1 MSKRY
6 SMDNPDPDRYRP
18 PDTDWQWDGS
28 GAVEE
33 GCAVQLMTLTALEWQ
48 AIEKALIA
56 ADRADLAVGA
66 RDGAGSLR
74 RCAMCDSSDVA
85 CYRVVSGTRIRTA
98 YCNDCAQQREGGQNA
113 GTQRRPGWR
122 DADGWTIPRAGELAA
137 TLRSAPE
144 RGSQLEIE
152 LDGSTVEIVALT
164 ASVAGVVGQL
174 AAEAPAPWRVA
185 GRGSRLVL
193 ARIERDKCRRGRGR
207 ERGEQ

>member
-1 MSKRY
+1 MAKRY

-28 GAVEE
+28 GTVEE
-33 GCAVQLMTLTALEWQ
+33 GSAVQLMTLTALEWQ

-56 ADRADLAVGA
+56 ADRTDLAVLA

-74 RCAMCDSSDVA
+74 RCGVCESSDIA

-98 YCNDCAQQREGGQNA
+98 YCEQCAQQREGGQFSA
-113 GTQRRPGWR
+113 TQRRPGWR
-122 DADGWTIPRAGELAA
+122 DAEGWTIPHAGELAA

-144 RGSQLEIE
+144 RGSKLEIE

-164 ASVAGVVGQL
+164 ASVAGLVGQL
-174 AAEAPAPWRVA
+174 APEAPAPWRVA
-185 GRGSRLVL
+185 GRDRRLML

-207 ERGEQ
+207 EPEGE